1 MGNDIKLFTIGH
13 SDRSMEDFLSLLKQH
28 DIKDLVD
35 IRAYPHS
42 SRFPYFSEDSL
53 REKLSSSSINYHWTG
68 RQLGGMRKPKK
79 QTSHPALARESFRGF
94 AEYMETKEF
103 EHAVCQL
110 LKLAAKSTTAIMC
123 AEKDALA
130 CHRSLI
136 SDYLVLNNISVEH
149 IIDKLTTIAHPL
161 SDLARPDSAALVYDR
176 NTSGNLLF
184 DE

>member
-1 MGNDIKLFTIGH
+1 MDNEIKLFTIGH

-28 DIKDLVD
+28 DIQNLVD

-53 REKLSSSSINYHWTG
+53 REKLSSSINYHWAG
-68 RQLGGMRKPKK
+68 RRLGGMRKPKK
-79 QTSHPALARESFRGF
+79 QTSHPALTRDSFRGF
-94 AEYMETKEF
+94 AEYMETSEF
-103 EHAVCQL
+103 EQAVSQL
-110 LKLAAKSTTAIMC
+110 LKLAAKSPTAIMC

-136 SDYLVLNNISVEH
+136 SDYLVLNNVSVEH
-149 IIDKLTTIAHPL
+149 IIDKLTTIIHPL
-161 SDLARPDSAALVYDR
+161 SDLARTDSAALVYDR